1 MKKALLECI
10 VAIGVMCVAFVSSGR
25 AQRDGKADRPS
36 SASGMPAMVYVA
48 DFEIDANDIGQG
60 DRILNRPGL
69 RQQDQGSKASR
80 FVDLLADSLTG
91 ELQKR
96 SVPAA
101 RFYSGQSI
109 PNKGWLIKGEF
120 LEVDEGNRLRRA
132 VIGFGAGETDMQI
145 QVGIVDLSS
154 GSQKPFIVFGT
165 QSESG
170 KMPGAIVTMNPYVAA
185 AKFVLSKRAPER
197 DVAKTARQIAEVL
210 VQIMKDQAAQSNK

>member
-1 MKKALLECI
+1 MKKALLGCI
-10 VAIGVMCVAFVSSGR
+10 VAIGVMCIAFVSPGR
-25 AQRDGKADRPS
+25 AQGDSKGDRSP
-36 SASGMPAMVYVA
+36 SASGVPEVVYVT
-48 DFEIDANDIGQG
+48 DFDIDANDIGQG
-60 DRILNRPGL
+60 DRLLNRPRL

-80 FVDLLADSLTG
+80 FVELLADSLTG

-101 RFYSGQSI
+101 RFYPGQSI

-132 VIGFGAGETDMQI
+132 VIGFGAGQTDMQI
-145 QVGIVDLSS
+145 EVRIVDLSS
-154 GSQKPFIVFGT
+154 GSREPFMVFGT
-165 QSESG
+165 KSATG

-210 VQIMKDQAAQSNK
+210 VQIMNDQAAHSDK